1 MSSGGLKTVAG
12 FARHWQWQ
20 ASSRSFFLFICAR
33 VRPSFLARQPH
44 SSSHVAPSSPPRS
57 SLALLCDIFMLQ
69 HAQFT
74 SAKSADSC
82 LQTGNSNREPG
93 LSFGQGGTF
102 NDRNGFLSCCPQT
115 LSSRTHTHTQPP
127 RVSGTVG
134 AHTHVHS
141 PVFVHLKSY

>member
-1 MSSGGLKTVAG
+1 MVRAGLRPSLALAVRRA
-12 FARHWQWQ
+12 AHHCAWHWQWQWQ

-33 VRPSFLARQPH
+33 VRPSFLARH
-44 SSSHVAPSSPPRS
+44 SSSLPLSY
-57 SLALLCDIFMLQ
+57 LCDIFMLQ

-82 LQTGNSNREPG
+82 LQTGNSN

-115 LSSRTHTHTQPP
+115 LSSRTHTHTAS
-127 RVSGTVG
+127 SGLRHSGST
-134 AHTHVHS
+134 HTHSHS
-141 PVFVHLKSY
+141 RLCLCT

>member
-1 MSSGGLKTVAG
+1 M
-12 FARHWQWQ
+12 
-20 ASSRSFFLFICAR
+20 ASKQQVILPVYLCAR
-33 VRPSFLARQPH
+33 SPFLPGQTATQPH

-115 LSSRTHTHTQPP
+115 LSSRTHTNTHTQPP
-127 RVSGTVG
+127 RVLGTVG